1 MQLACYF
8 DYTCGYSY
16 RAWRWIEGLRA
27 HGMDLEV
34 EWLSFVLKEV
44 NRGDEPSPLAGP
56 GIDSVAVLALAIGE
70 ALRDTP
76 AAEGFRRDVFEAMHP
91 ADADRAGK
99 DDVVR
104 IAVRNG
110 LDLGEFQGHE
120 NEWLEK
126 VRTHHDRGRRRG
138 VFGTPTLVLD
148 GEASIYF
155 KLEALPAGDER
166 ALWDSILEIM
176 RDYPEL
182 TELKRPSPSP

>member
-16 RAWRWIEGLRA
+16 RAWCLIEGLRA
-27 HGMDLEV
+27 QGIDLEI

-44 NRGDEPSPLAGP
+44 NRGEEPSPLAGP

-76 AAEGFRRDVFEAMHP
+76 SAEAFRRDVFEAMHP
-91 ADADRAGK
+91 TEGDRAGK
-99 DDVVR
+99 DDVIR
-104 IAVRNG
+104 IAARNG
-110 LDLGEFQGHE
+110 LDLDEFRHHE
-120 NEWLEK
+120 NEWLDK
-126 VRTHHDRGRRRG
+126 VRTEHGRGKHRG

-148 GEASIYF
+148 GEACLYF

-166 ALWDSILEIM
+166 ALWDSILLIT